1 MLIFNALSYNLRA
14 MSKFHKKRGKAKPTI
29 STASLPDIVFIL
41 LFFFMVITKMR
52 ETELMVSVQVPKAT
66 ELEKLQQKSLVHFI
80 YIGRPQARYQEVYGT
95 APRIQ
100 LNDRFSKL
108 EDLPIFVENHKQ
120 TVSFN
125 LRKRVTSSLRVDG
138 KITMGIVQDVKT
150 QLRKIGQ
157 LKVNYA
163 ATKRVDRRKR

>member
-1 MLIFNALSYNLRA
+1 
-14 MSKFHKKRGKAKPTI
+14 MSKFQKKRGDTAPAI

-52 ETELMVSVQVPKAT
+52 ETELKVKVQVPQAT
-66 ELEKLQQKSLVHFI
+66 ELEKLEQKTLVHYI
-80 YIGRPQARYQEVYGT
+80 YIGRPMERFQSIYGT

-100 LNDRFSKL
+100 LDDAFKTIKDIPL
-108 EDLPIFVENHKQ
+108 FVENHKQ
-120 TVSFN
+120 TVQPN
-125 LRKRVTSSLRVDG
+125 LRTRITSSLRVDG
-138 KITMGIVQDVKT
+138 DITMGIVQDVKI

-163 ATKRVDRRKR
+163 SRRRAEKPKE

>member
-1 MLIFNALSYNLRA
+1 
-14 MSKFHKKRGKAKPTI
+14 MSKFQKKRGKSNPQI
-29 STASLPDIVFIL
+29 STASMPDIVFIL

-80 YIGRPQARYQEVYGT
+80 YIGRPQPHYQAIYGT
-95 APRIQ
+95 APRMQ
-100 LNDRFSKL
+100 LDDKFATII
-108 EDLPIFVENHKQ
+108 DLPIFVENHKQ
-120 TVSFN
+120 TVPLN
-125 LRKRVTSSLRVDG
+125 LRNRVTSSLRVDG

-157 LKVNYA
+157 LKLNYA
-163 ATKRVDRRKR
+163 AGRKVDKNK

>member
-1 MLIFNALSYNLRA
+1 MAHFQ
-14 MSKFHKKRGKAKPTI
+14 KKRGKSTPAI

-41 LFFFMVITKMR
+41 LFFFMVITKLR
-52 ETELMVSVQVPKAT
+52 ETDLKVNVQVPQAT
-66 ELEKLQQKSLVHFI
+66 ELEKLEQKSLIHYI
-80 YIGRPQARYQEVYGT
+80 YIGRPYERFQPIYGT

-100 LNDRFSKL
+100 LDDSFATIADIPL
-108 EDLPIFVENHKQ
+108 FVENHKQ
-120 TVSFN
+120 TVQPN
-125 LRKRVTSSLRVDG
+125 LRGRINTSLRVDG

-163 ATKRVDRRKR
+163 ARRKAETK

>member
-1 MLIFNALSYNLRA
+1 MA
-14 MSKFHKKRGKAKPTI
+14 KFTKKRGKSTPAI

-52 ETELMVSVQVPKAT
+52 ETELKVAIQVPLAT
-66 ELEKLQQKSLVHFI
+66 ELEKLEQKSLVHYL
-80 YIGRPQARYQEVYGT
+80 YIGRPQKRFQSIYGT

-100 LNDRFSKL
+100 LDDKFASIADIPL
-108 EDLPIFVENHKQ
+108 FVENHKQ
-120 TVSFN
+120 SIQPN
-125 LRKRVTSSLRVDG
+125 LRNRITSSLRVDG
-138 KITMGIVQDVKT
+138 EITMGIVQDVKT

-163 ATKRVDRRKR
+163 SRKKAEAKK

>member
-1 MLIFNALSYNLRA
+1 MA
-14 MSKFHKKRGKAKPTI
+14 KFQKKRGKSQPAI

-52 ETELMVSVQVPKAT
+52 ETELKVSVQVPKAT
-66 ELEKLQQKSLVHFI
+66 ELEKLEQKSLVHFI
-80 YIGRPQARYQEVYGT
+80 YIGRPIPSYQEIYGT

-100 LNDRFSKL
+100 LDDKFANIADI
-108 EDLPIFVENHKQ
+108 PIFVENHKQ
-120 TVSFN
+120 TVAAN
-125 LRKRVTSSLRVDG
+125 LRNRVTSSLRVDG

-157 LKVNYA
+157 LKLNYA
-163 ATKRVDRRKR
+163 AGKKQEKKKQ